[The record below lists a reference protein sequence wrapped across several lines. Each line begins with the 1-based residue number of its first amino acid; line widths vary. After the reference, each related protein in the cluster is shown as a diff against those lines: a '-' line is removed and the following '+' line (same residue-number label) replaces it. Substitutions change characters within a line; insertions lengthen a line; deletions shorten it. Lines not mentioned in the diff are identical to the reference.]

1 MKGLAYV
8 MIMLGTL
15 SLVATVSVTDAT
27 QMVFGLGLGSVGLLV
42 GLYVLYV
49 EVQDKRR
56 IDRFN
61 KEHW

>member
-1 MKGLAYV
+1 

-15 SLVATVSVTDAT
+15 SLVATVSVTGAT